1 MINQTE
7 AAVQLQGLTKR
18 YGKTTAVDDLNLV
31 IPRGSTFGLLGPN
44 GAGKSSTIKMLMGML
59 SIDAGTAVVLG
70 INVADSPS
78 AMKQRVGYVPELH
91 HIYRWMTV
99 RKVIGFVKSFYP
111 SWNDALCDEL
121 LDLFEL
127 PIDRKVAQLSKG
139 MVAKLS
145 LLLAMSHEPELL
157 VLDEPMSGL
166 DPLVREEFLDGVLRT
181 ICRGDSTVL
190 FSSHSIDDVQRLADD
205 VGIMYHGR
213 LLVNRPLDDLLGSTK
228 RVRAVLRDGCLPQQ
242 LPAGTIWQSVQ
253 RREWSL
259 TVAGFSTDVLTQL
272 RAENSVE
279 AVDVADLCLEELFKD
294 YVKGAKTTI

>member
-7 AAVQLQGLTKR
+7 AAIQLQGLTKR
-18 YGKTTAVDDLNLV
+18 YGKTTAVEDLSLV

-59 SIDAGTAVVLG
+59 SIDAGTATVLG

-111 SWNDALCDEL
+111 SWNDELCDEL

-228 RVRAVLRDGCLPQQ
+228 RVRAVLRDGCLPQH
-242 LPAGTIWQSVQ
+242 LPEGTIWQSVQ

-279 AVDVADLCLEELFKD
+279 VVDVADLCLEDLFKD